1 MFCRQL
7 AWILA
12 SAAMLAAIGAEPL
25 KIRGTAFA
33 NWWRIG
39 ETVCF
44 KGDRPIPES
53 DRIRVK
59 VTDVT
64 GKPVFTG
71 EVDGREFNEKGWRW
85 LPPSPGYFEAEFF
98 RSGSV
103 NGDVAEQYRFRVYKQ
118 DRHTKKYSLAG
129 DTQIPVTKHPFGVA
143 TPTRP
148 VAEISPVFGM
158 SPHFGRYRDFL
169 PLSRLVGFRG
179 IRVHY
184 IDWAKLEK
192 EKGVWNWKALDEF
205 MKLAREYGYSEADIT
220 LNLMGT
226 PRWASTRPDAT
237 WINICIQE
245 YKTVIPKQME
255 DWRNFIRAVM
265 RRYPGVKKYELWNE
279 PHLIGYSC
287 FWSDSVENF
296 VALLKAGYETVKAEN
311 PDAVVH
317 LGGIGMRYLPF
328 YRELLKLGGDRYYD
342 VLPMH
347 GSWVQMAPFRR
358 MEKQFG
364 RKSKP
369 WLSSEWHAMLLR
381 ASFPWP
387 SEPMQTRNML
397 CDFLNQVRQGAQ
409 EVDFFCIVNAPNFEK
424 ECLPWMKKFDPGSA
438 SHVSGL
444 FRKTPFLAPR
454 YQALAWHVLSD
465 LVRGKLTVHDGF
477 RFGDGKD
484 QCGILLSSDA
494 GELLIFWTEGEK
506 PVRIDRELAN
516 IVAASVVCEAD
527 GRPVSRP
534 AEMTLAP
541 EFYYIACNPDRKL
554 LAAAKGRGA
563 EVLIPQG
570 KALPLS
576 HEMHGNYLPGKLFDA
591 KLELIAAGRRAPRM
605 ALAEKV
611 VCDSSA
617 RAGESAGF
625 FSVALDREN
634 FELYAELED
643 AVHHPVPGEA
653 PWKGDSI
660 QFAFDGGGKGLAGDR
675 IEFVLTLDREGRAGV
690 VKNFAAPLGGDL
702 PERYTPA
709 NEPMRTAAVAGERRN
724 GRTVYRLR
732 LPVSELYPLTVPPN
746 GTLRFS
752 LLANNNDGSGR
763 AYYREWASGIGGEK
777 SPAEYGDL
785 TVLQPARELLK
796 GRPFRPF
803 RQGADQRLAATANGY
818 RVDAGAIG
826 RKDAAG
832 VAVSVGNLLP
842 NASYRLTFR
851 ARGTAQ
857 LEVVS
862 FAGAQRIDLVKR
874 TSLKPEWQ
882 TFEAVLTL
890 PEGRNAASLNFFA
903 WEQPGVF
910 FEVSD
915 ISLTPY

>member
-1 MFCRQL
+1 MLRKMI
-7 AWILA
+7 ASVLA
-12 SAAMLAAIGAEPL
+12 SAAVLAASGAGPL

-33 NWWRIG
+33 NWWRTG

-44 KGDRPIPES
+44 KGNQPIPEN

-59 VTDVT
+59 VNDVT
-64 GKPVFTG
+64 GATLYTG
-71 EVDGREFNEKGWRW
+71 EVGGREFNEKGWCW
-85 LPPSPGYFEAEFF
+85 QPPSPGYYEAEFS
-98 RSGSV
+98 RGGSV
-103 NGDVAEQYRFRVYKQ
+103 DGTVAESYRFRVYKQ
-118 DRHTKKYSLAG
+118 DRKTKKYSLAG
-129 DTQIPVTKHPFGVA
+129 DTQIPVTKHPFAMA

-158 SPHFGRYRDFL
+158 SPHFSRYRDFL

-311 PDAVVH
+311 PEAIVH

-358 MEKQFG
+358 MEKEFG

-387 SEPMQTRNML
+387 SEPMLTRNML
-397 CDFLNQVRQGAQ
+397 CDFLNQVRQGAE
-409 EVDFFCIVNAPNFEK
+409 EVDFFCIVNAQNFEK
-424 ECLPWMKKFDPGSA
+424 ECLPWMKKFNPGSA

-444 FRKTPFLAPR
+444 FRKTPFPAPR
-454 YQALAWHVLSD
+454 YQAVAWHVLSD
-465 LVRGKLTVHDGF
+465 LVKGKLSVGEGF
-477 RFGDGKD
+477 RVGAG
-484 QCGILLSSDA
+484 QCAVALSSDA
-494 GELLIFWTEGEK
+494 GELLIFWNGGEK
-506 PVRIDRELAN
+506 PVRIDGELAK
-516 IVAASVVCEAD
+516 IVAASTVCEAD
-527 GRPVSRP
+527 GRPVALP

-541 EFYYIACNPDRKL
+541 EFYYIARNPDRKL
-554 LAAAKGRGA
+554 LAAVKGRGA
-563 EVLIPQG
+563 EVLIPQS

-576 HEMHGNYLPGKLFDA
+576 HEVCGNYLPGKLFDA
-591 KLELIAAGRRAPRM
+591 NLQLTAAGRRAPRM

-617 RAGESAGF
+617 RAGEIAGF

-634 FELYAELED
+634 FELYVELED
-643 AVHHPVPGEA
+643 AVHHPLPGKQ
-653 PWKGDSI
+653 PWEGDSV

-724 GRTVYRLR
+724 GRTVYCLR

-785 TVLQPARELLK
+785 TVLQLARELLK
-796 GRPFRPF
+796 GLPFRPF
-803 RQGADQRLAATANGY
+803 RQGADQRLATTANGY

-851 ARGTAQ
+851 ARGTA
-857 LEVVS
+857 LIEVVC
-862 FAGAQRIDLVKR
+862 FANKQRINLLRR
-874 TSLKPEWQ
+874 TALKSGWQ
-882 TFEAVLTL
+882 EFSMVLTV
-890 PEGRNAASLNFFA
+890 PEGVKSASLNFFA
-903 WEQPGVF
+903 WEQPKVF
-910 FEVSD
+910 FEVAD
-915 ISLTPY
+915 IRLMPY

>member
-1 MFCRQL
+1 MLRKMI
-7 AWILA
+7 ASVLA
-12 SAAMLAAIGAEPL
+12 SAAVLAASGAGPL

-33 NWWRIG
+33 NWWRTG

-44 KGDRPIPES
+44 KGNQPIPEN

-59 VTDVT
+59 VNDVT
-64 GKPVFTG
+64 GATLYTG
-71 EVDGREFNEKGWRW
+71 EVGGREFNEKGWCW
-85 LPPSPGYFEAEFF
+85 QPPSPGYYEAEFS
-98 RSGSV
+98 RGGSV
-103 NGDVAEQYRFRVYKQ
+103 DGTVAESYRFRVYKQ
-118 DRHTKKYSLAG
+118 DRKTKKYSLAG
-129 DTQIPVTKHPFGVA
+129 DTQIPVTKHPFAVA

-158 SPHFGRYRDFL
+158 SPHFSRYRDFL

-192 EKGVWNWKALDEF
+192 EKGVWDWKELDEF
-205 MKLAREYGYSEADIT
+205 MQLARKNGYSDSDIT
-220 LNLMGT
+220 LNLMGI
-226 PRWASTRPDAT
+226 PRWASTRPEAT

-255 DWRNFIRAVM
+255 DWKNFIRMVM

-311 PDAVVH
+311 PEAIVH

-358 MEKQFG
+358 MEKEFG

-387 SEPMQTRNML
+387 SEPMLTRNML
-397 CDFLNQVRQGAQ
+397 CDFLNQVRQRAE
-409 EVDFFCIVNAPNFEK
+409 EVDFFCIVNAQNFEK
-424 ECLPWMKKFDPGSA
+424 ECLPWMKKFNPGSA

-444 FRKTPFLAPR
+444 FRKTPFPAPR
-454 YQALAWHVLSD
+454 YQAVAWHVLSD
-465 LVRGKLTVHDGF
+465 LVKGKLSVGEGF
-477 RFGDGKD
+477 RFGAG
-484 QCGILLSSDA
+484 QCAVALSSDA
-494 GELLIFWTEGEK
+494 GELLIFWNGGEN
-506 PVRIDRELAN
+506 PVRIDGELAK
-516 IVAASVVCEAD
+516 IVAASTVCEAD
-527 GRPVSRP
+527 GRPVALP

-541 EFYYIACNPDRKL
+541 EFYYIARNPDRKL
-554 LAAAKGRGA
+554 LAAVKGRGA
-563 EVLIPQG
+563 EVLIPQS

-576 HEMHGNYLPGKLFDA
+576 HEVCGNYLPGKLFDA
-591 KLELIAAGRRAPRM
+591 NLQLTAAGRRAPRM
-605 ALAEKV
+605 ALREKAV
-611 VCDSSA
+611 TDPAA
-617 RAGESAGF
+617 RAGEISGF
-625 FSVALDREN
+625 FSAALDREN
-634 FELYAELED
+634 FELYVEVKD
-643 AVHHPVPGEA
+643 AVHHPLPGKQ
-653 PWKGDSI
+653 PWEGDSV
-660 QFAFDGGGKGLAGDR
+660 QFAFDGGGRGVANDR
-675 IEFVLTLDREGRAGV
+675 IEFTLTLDREGRAGV

-724 GRTVYRLR
+724 GRTVYCLR

-785 TVLQPARELLK
+785 TVLQLARELLK
-796 GRPFRPF
+796 GLPFRPF

-851 ARGTAQ
+851 ARGTA
-857 LEVVS
+857 LIEVVC
-862 FAGAQRIDLVKR
+862 FANKQRINLLRR
-874 TSLKPEWQ
+874 TALKSGWQ
-882 TFEAVLTL
+882 EFSMVLTV
-890 PEGRNAASLNFFA
+890 PEGVKSASLNFFA
-903 WEQPGVF
+903 WEQPKVF
-910 FEVSD
+910 FEVED
-915 ISLTPY
+915 IRLMPY

>member
-1 MFCRQL
+1 MLRKMI
-7 AWILA
+7 ASVLA
-12 SAAMLAAIGAEPL
+12 SAAVLAASGAGPL

-33 NWWRIG
+33 NWWRTG

-44 KGDRPIPES
+44 KGNQPIPEN

-59 VTDVT
+59 VNDVT
-64 GKPVFTG
+64 GATLYTG
-71 EVDGREFNEKGWRW
+71 EVGGREFNEKGWCW
-85 LPPSPGYFEAEFF
+85 QPPSPGYYEAEFS
-98 RSGSV
+98 RGGSV
-103 NGDVAEQYRFRVYKQ
+103 DGTVAESYRFRVYKQ
-118 DRHTKKYSLAG
+118 DRKTKKYSLAG
-129 DTQIPVTKHPFGVA
+129 DTQIPVTKHPFAVA

-158 SPHFGRYRDFL
+158 SPHFSRYRDFL

-192 EKGVWNWKALDEF
+192 EKGVWDWKELDEF
-205 MKLAREYGYSEADIT
+205 MQLARKNGYSDSDIT
-220 LNLMGT
+220 LNLMGI
-226 PRWASTRPDAT
+226 PRWASTRPEAT

-255 DWRNFIRAVM
+255 DWKNFIRMVM

-311 PDAVVH
+311 PEAIVH

-358 MEKQFG
+358 MEKEFG

-387 SEPMQTRNML
+387 SEPMLTRNML
-397 CDFLNQVRQGAQ
+397 CDFLNQVRQGAE
-409 EVDFFCIVNAPNFEK
+409 EVDFFCIVNAQNFEK
-424 ECLPWMKKFDPGSA
+424 ECLPWMKKFNPGSA

-444 FRKTPFLAPR
+444 FRKTPFPAPR
-454 YQALAWHVLSD
+454 YQAVAWHVLSD
-465 LVRGKLTVHDGF
+465 LVKGKLSVGEGF
-477 RFGDGKD
+477 RFCAG
-484 QCGILLSSDA
+484 QCAVSLSSDA
-494 GELLIFWTEGEK
+494 GELLIFWNGGET
-506 PVRIDRELAN
+506 PVRIDGELAK
-516 IVAASVVCEAD
+516 IVAASTVCEAD
-527 GRPVSRP
+527 GRPVALP

-541 EFYYIACNPDRKL
+541 EFYYIARNPDRKL
-554 LAAAKGRGA
+554 LAAVKGRGA
-563 EVLIPQG
+563 EVLIPQS

-576 HEMHGNYLPGKLFDA
+576 HEVCGNYLPGKLFDA
-591 KLELIAAGRRAPRM
+591 NLQLTAAGRRAPRM
-605 ALAEKV
+605 ALRKKV
-611 VCDSSA
+611 ATYPAVK
-617 RAGESAGF
+617 AGEISGF
-625 FSVALDREN
+625 FSAALDREN
-634 FELYAELED
+634 FELYVEVKD
-643 AVHHPVPGEA
+643 AVHHPLPGKQ
-653 PWKGDSI
+653 PWEGDSV
-660 QFAFDGGGKGLAGDR
+660 QFAFDGGGRGVANDR
-675 IEFVLTLDREGRAGV
+675 IEFTLTLDREGRARL
-690 VKNFAAPLGGDL
+690 VKNFAAPVGGDL

-724 GRTVYRLR
+724 GRTVYCLR

-785 TVLQPARELLK
+785 TVLQLARELLK
-796 GRPFRPF
+796 GLPFRPF

-826 RKDAAG
+826 DRDAAG
-832 VAVSVGNLLP
+832 VSVSVGNLLP
-842 NASYRLTFR
+842 NASCRLTFR
-851 ARGTAQ
+851 ARGTARI
-857 LEVVS
+857 EVVC
-862 FAGAQRIDLVKR
+862 FANKQRINLLKR
-874 TSLKPEWQ
+874 TALKSDWQ
-882 TFEAVLTL
+882 EFSMVLTV
-890 PEGRNAASLNFFA
+890 PEGVKSASLNFFA
-903 WEQPGVF
+903 WEQPKVF
-910 FEVSD
+910 FEVAD
-915 ISLTPY
+915 IRLMPY

>member
-1 MFCRQL
+1 MLRKMI
-7 AWILA
+7 ASVLA
-12 SAAMLAAIGAEPL
+12 SAAVLAASGAGPL

-33 NWWRIG
+33 NWWRTG

-44 KGDRPIPES
+44 KGNQPIPEN

-59 VTDVT
+59 VNDVT
-64 GKPVFTG
+64 GATLYTG
-71 EVDGREFNEKGWRW
+71 EVGGREFNEKGWCW
-85 LPPSPGYFEAEFF
+85 QPPSPGYYEAEFS
-98 RSGSV
+98 RGGSV
-103 NGDVAEQYRFRVYKQ
+103 DGTVAESYRFRVYKQ
-118 DRHTKKYSLAG
+118 DRKTKKYSLAG
-129 DTQIPVTKHPFGVA
+129 DTQIPVTKHPFAVA

-158 SPHFGRYRDFL
+158 SPHFSRYRDFL

-192 EKGVWNWKALDEF
+192 EKGVWDWKELDEF
-205 MKLAREYGYSEADIT
+205 MQLARKNGYSDSDIT
-220 LNLMGT
+220 LNLMGI
-226 PRWASTRPDAT
+226 PRWASTRPEAT

-255 DWRNFIRAVM
+255 DWKNFIRMVM

-311 PDAVVH
+311 PEAIVH

-358 MEKQFG
+358 MEKEFG

-387 SEPMQTRNML
+387 SEPMLTRNML
-397 CDFLNQVRQGAQ
+397 CDFLNQVRQGAE
-409 EVDFFCIVNAPNFEK
+409 EVDFFCIVNAQNFEK
-424 ECLPWMKKFDPGSA
+424 ECLPWMKKFNPGSA

-444 FRKTPFLAPR
+444 FRKTPFPAPR
-454 YQALAWHVLSD
+454 YQAVAWHVLSD
-465 LVRGKLTVHDGF
+465 LVTGKLSVGEGF
-477 RFGDGKD
+477 RFGAG
-484 QCGILLSSDA
+484 QCAVALSSDA
-494 GELLIFWTEGEK
+494 GELLIFWNGGEN
-506 PVRIDRELAN
+506 PVRIDGELAK
-516 IVAASVVCEAD
+516 IVAASTVCEAD
-527 GRPVSRP
+527 GRPVALP

-541 EFYYIACNPDRKL
+541 EFYYIARNPDRKL
-554 LAAAKGRGA
+554 LAAVKGRGA
-563 EVLIPQG
+563 EVLIPQS

-576 HEMHGNYLPGKLFDA
+576 HEVCGNYLPGKLFDA
-591 KLELIAAGRRAPRM
+591 KLELTAAGRRAPRM

-617 RAGESAGF
+617 RAGEIAGF

-634 FELYAELED
+634 FELYVELED
-643 AVHHPVPGEA
+643 AVHHPVPGKA

-724 GRTVYRLR
+724 GRTVYCLR

-777 SPAEYGDL
+777 SPTEYGDL
-785 TVLQPARELLK
+785 TVLQLARELLK
-796 GRPFRPF
+796 GLPFRPF

-851 ARGTAQ
+851 ARGTARI
-857 LEVVS
+857 EVVC
-862 FAGAQRIDLVKR
+862 FANKQRINLLKR
-874 TSLKPEWQ
+874 TALKSDWQ
-882 TFEAVLTL
+882 EFSMVLTV
-890 PEGRNAASLNFFA
+890 PEGVKSASLNFFA
-903 WEQPGVF
+903 WEQPKVF
-910 FEVSD
+910 FEVAD
-915 ISLTPY
+915 IRLMPY

>member
-1 MFCRQL
+1 MLRKMI
-7 AWILA
+7 ASVLA
-12 SAAMLAAIGAEPL
+12 SAAVLAASGAGPL
-25 KIRGTAFA
+25 KIRSTAFA
-33 NWWRIG
+33 NWWRTG

-44 KGDRPIPES
+44 KGNQPIPEN

-59 VTDVT
+59 VNDVT
-64 GKPVFTG
+64 GATLYTG
-71 EVDGREFNEKGWRW
+71 EVGGREFNEKGWCW
-85 LPPSPGYFEAEFF
+85 QPPSPGYYEAEFS
-98 RSGSV
+98 RGGSV
-103 NGDVAEQYRFRVYKQ
+103 DGTVAESYRFRVYKQ
-118 DRHTKKYSLAG
+118 DRKTKKYSLAG
-129 DTQIPVTKHPFGVA
+129 DTQIPVTKHPFAVA

-158 SPHFGRYRDFL
+158 SPHFSRYRDFL

-192 EKGVWNWKALDEF
+192 EKGVWDWKELDEF

-311 PDAVVH
+311 PEAVVH

-358 MEKQFG
+358 MEKEFG

-387 SEPMQTRNML
+387 SEPMLTRNML
-397 CDFLNQVRQGAQ
+397 CDFLNQVRQGAE
-409 EVDFFCIVNAPNFEK
+409 EVDFFCIVNAQNFEK
-424 ECLPWMKKFDPGSA
+424 ECLPWMKKFNPGSA

-444 FRKTPFLAPR
+444 FRKTPFPAPR
-454 YQALAWHVLSD
+454 YQAVAWHVLSD
-465 LVRGKLTVHDGF
+465 LVKGKLSVGEGF
-477 RFGDGKD
+477 RFGAG
-484 QCGILLSSDA
+484 QCAVALSSDA
-494 GELLIFWTEGEK
+494 GELLIFWNGGEK
-506 PVRIDRELAN
+506 PVRIDGELAK
-516 IVAASVVCEAD
+516 IVAASTVCEAD
-527 GRPVSRP
+527 GRPVALP

-541 EFYYIACNPDRKL
+541 EFYYIARNPDRKL
-554 LAAAKGRGA
+554 LAAVKGRGA
-563 EVLIPQG
+563 EVLIPQS

-576 HEMHGNYLPGKLFDA
+576 HEVCGNYLPGKLFDA
-591 KLELIAAGRRAPRM
+591 NLQLTAAGRRAPRM

-617 RAGESAGF
+617 RAGEIAGF

-634 FELYAELED
+634 FELYVELED
-643 AVHHPVPGEA
+643 AVHHPLPGKQ
-653 PWKGDSI
+653 PWEGDSV

-724 GRTVYRLR
+724 GRTVYCLR

-785 TVLQPARELLK
+785 TVLQLARELLK
-796 GRPFRPF
+796 GLPFRPF
-803 RQGADQRLAATANGY
+803 RQVADQRLAATANGY

-851 ARGTAQ
+851 ARGTA
-857 LEVVS
+857 LIEVVC
-862 FAGAQRIDLVKR
+862 FANKQRINLLKR
-874 TSLKPEWQ
+874 TALKSDWQ
-882 TFEAVLTL
+882 EFSMVLTV
-890 PEGRNAASLNFFA
+890 PEGVKSASLNFFA
-903 WEQPGVF
+903 WEQPKVF
-910 FEVSD
+910 FEVED
-915 ISLTPY
+915 IRLMPY

>member
-1 MFCRQL
+1 MLRKMI
-7 AWILA
+7 ASVLA
-12 SAAMLAAIGAEPL
+12 SAAVLAASGAGPL

-33 NWWRIG
+33 NWWRTG

-44 KGDRPIPES
+44 KGNQPIPEN

-59 VTDVT
+59 VNDVT
-64 GKPVFTG
+64 GATLYTG
-71 EVDGREFNEKGWRW
+71 EVGGREFNEKGWCW
-85 LPPSPGYFEAEFF
+85 QPPSPGYYEAEFS
-98 RSGSV
+98 RGGSV
-103 NGDVAEQYRFRVYKQ
+103 DGTVAESYRFRVYKQ
-118 DRHTKKYSLAG
+118 DRKTKKYSLAG
-129 DTQIPVTKHPFGVA
+129 DTQIPVTKHPFAVA

-158 SPHFGRYRDFL
+158 SPHFSRYRDFL

-192 EKGVWNWKALDEF
+192 EKGVWDWKELDEF
-205 MKLAREYGYSEADIT
+205 MQLARKNGYSDSDIT
-220 LNLMGT
+220 LNLMGI
-226 PRWASTRPDAT
+226 PRWASTRPEAT

-255 DWRNFIRAVM
+255 DWKNFIRMVM

-311 PDAVVH
+311 PEAIVH

-358 MEKQFG
+358 MEKEFG

-387 SEPMQTRNML
+387 SEPMLTRNML
-397 CDFLNQVRQGAQ
+397 CDFLNQVRQGAE
-409 EVDFFCIVNAPNFEK
+409 EVDFFCIVNAQNFEK
-424 ECLPWMKKFDPGSA
+424 ECLPWMKKFNPGSA

-444 FRKTPFLAPR
+444 FRKTPFPAPR
-454 YQALAWHVLSD
+454 YQAVAWHVLSD
-465 LVRGKLTVHDGF
+465 LVKGKLSVGEGF
-477 RFGDGKD
+477 CFGAG
-484 QCGILLSSDA
+484 QCAVALSSDA
-494 GELLIFWTEGEK
+494 GELLIFWNGGEN
-506 PVRIDRELAN
+506 PVRIDGELAK
-516 IVAASVVCEAD
+516 IVAASTVCEAD
-527 GRPVSRP
+527 GRPVALP

-541 EFYYIACNPDRKL
+541 EFYYIARNPDRKL
-554 LAAAKGRGA
+554 LAAVKGRGA
-563 EVLIPQG
+563 EVLIPQS

-576 HEMHGNYLPGKLFDA
+576 HEVCGNYLPGKLFDA
-591 KLELIAAGRRAPRM
+591 NLQLTAAGRRAPRM
-605 ALAEKV
+605 ALREKAV
-611 VCDSSA
+611 IDPAA
-617 RAGESAGF
+617 RAGEISGF
-625 FSVALDREN
+625 FSAALDREN
-634 FELYAELED
+634 FELYVEVKD
-643 AVHHPVPGEA
+643 AVHHPLPGKQ

-724 GRTVYRLR
+724 GRTVYCLR

-785 TVLQPARELLK
+785 TVLQLARELLK
-796 GRPFRPF
+796 GLPFRPF

-851 ARGTAQ
+851 ARGTA
-857 LEVVS
+857 LIEVVC
-862 FAGAQRIDLVKR
+862 FANKQRINLLKR
-874 TSLKPEWQ
+874 TALKSDWQ
-882 TFEAVLTL
+882 EFSMVLTV
-890 PEGRNAASLNFFA
+890 PEGVKNASLNFFA
-903 WEQPGVF
+903 WEQPKVF
-910 FEVSD
+910 FEVED
-915 ISLTPY
+915 IRLMPY

>member
-1 MFCRQL
+1 MLRKMI
-7 AWILA
+7 ASVLA
-12 SAAMLAAIGAEPL
+12 SAAVLAASGAGPL

-33 NWWRIG
+33 NWWRTG

-44 KGDRPIPES
+44 KGNQPIPEN

-64 GKPVFTG
+64 GKTVFTG
-71 EVDGREFNEKGWRW
+71 EVGGREFNEKGWCW
-85 LPPSPGYFEAEFF
+85 QPPSPGYYEAEFS

-103 NGDVAEQYRFRVYKQ
+103 DGTVTESYRFRVYKQ
-118 DRHTKKYSLAG
+118 DWQTKKYSLAG
-129 DTQIPVTKHPFGVA
+129 DTQIPVTKHPFAVA

-158 SPHFGRYRDFL
+158 SPHFSRYRDFL

-192 EKGVWNWKALDEF
+192 EKGVWDWKELDEF
-205 MKLAREYGYSEADIT
+205 MQLARKNGYSDSDIT
-220 LNLMGT
+220 LNLMGI
-226 PRWASTRPDAT
+226 PRWASTRPEAT

-255 DWRNFIRAVM
+255 DWKNFIRMVM

-311 PDAVVH
+311 PEAIVH

-358 MEKQFG
+358 MEKEFG

-387 SEPMQTRNML
+387 SEPMLTRNML
-397 CDFLNQVRQGAQ
+397 CDFLNQVRQGAE
-409 EVDFFCIVNAPNFEK
+409 EVDFFCIVNAQNFEK
-424 ECLPWMKKFDPGSA
+424 ECLPWMKKFNPGSA

-444 FRKTPFLAPR
+444 FRKTPFPAPR
-454 YQALAWHVLSD
+454 YQAVAWHVLSD
-465 LVRGKLTVHDGF
+465 LVKGKLSVGEGF
-477 RFGDGKD
+477 RFCAG
-484 QCGILLSSDA
+484 QCAVSLSSDA
-494 GELLIFWTEGEK
+494 GELLIFWNGGEN
-506 PVRIDRELAN
+506 PVRIDGELAK
-516 IVAASVVCEAD
+516 IVAASSVCEAD
-527 GRPVSRP
+527 GRPVALP

-541 EFYYIACNPDRKL
+541 EFYYIARNPDRKL
-554 LAAAKGRGA
+554 LAAVKGRGA
-563 EVLIPQG
+563 EVLIPQS

-576 HEMHGNYLPGKLFDA
+576 HEVCGNYLPGKLFDA
-591 KLELIAAGRRAPRM
+591 NLQLTAAGRRAPRM

-617 RAGESAGF
+617 RAGEIAGF

-634 FELYAELED
+634 FELYVELED

-724 GRTVYRLR
+724 GRTVYCLR

-785 TVLQPARELLK
+785 TVLQLARELLK
-796 GRPFRPF
+796 GLPFRPF

-832 VAVSVGNLLP
+832 VSVSVGNLLP

-851 ARGTAQ
+851 ARGTA
-857 LEVVS
+857 LIEVVC
-862 FAGAQRIDLVKR
+862 FANKQRINLLKR
-874 TSLKPEWQ
+874 TALKSDWQ
-882 TFEAVLTL
+882 EFSMVLTV
-890 PEGRNAASLNFFA
+890 PEGVKSASLNFFA
-903 WEQPGVF
+903 WEQPKVF
-910 FEVSD
+910 FEVED
-915 ISLTPY
+915 IRLMPY

>member
-1 MFCRQL
+1 MLRKMI
-7 AWILA
+7 ASVLA
-12 SAAMLAAIGAEPL
+12 SAAVLAASGAGPL

-33 NWWRIG
+33 NWWRTG

-44 KGDRPIPES
+44 KGNQPIPEN

-59 VTDVT
+59 VNDVT
-64 GKPVFTG
+64 GATLYTG
-71 EVDGREFNEKGWRW
+71 EVGGREFNEKGWCW
-85 LPPSPGYFEAEFF
+85 QPPSPGYYEAEFS
-98 RSGSV
+98 RGGSV
-103 NGDVAEQYRFRVYKQ
+103 DGTVAESYRFRVYKQ
-118 DRHTKKYSLAG
+118 DRKTKKYSLAG
-129 DTQIPVTKHPFGVA
+129 DTQIPVTKHPFAVA

-158 SPHFGRYRDFL
+158 SPHFSRYRDFL

-226 PRWASTRPDAT
+226 PRWASTRPEAT

-255 DWRNFIRAVM
+255 DWKNFIRMVM

-311 PDAVVH
+311 PEAIVH

-358 MEKQFG
+358 MEKEFG

-387 SEPMQTRNML
+387 SEPMLTRNML
-397 CDFLNQVRQGAQ
+397 CDFLNQVRQGAE
-409 EVDFFCIVNAPNFEK
+409 EVDFFCIVNAQNFEK
-424 ECLPWMKKFDPGSA
+424 ECLPWMKKFNPGSA

-444 FRKTPFLAPR
+444 FRKTPFPAPR
-454 YQALAWHVLSD
+454 YQAVAWHVLSD
-465 LVRGKLTVHDGF
+465 LVKGKLSVGEGF
-477 RFGDGKD
+477 RFGAG
-484 QCGILLSSDA
+484 QCAVALSSDA
-494 GELLIFWTEGEK
+494 GELLIFWNGGEK
-506 PVRIDRELAN
+506 PVRIDGELAK
-516 IVAASVVCEAD
+516 IVAASTVCEAD
-527 GRPVSRP
+527 GRPVALP

-541 EFYYIACNPDRKL
+541 EFYYIARNPDRKL
-554 LAAAKGRGA
+554 LAAVKGRGA
-563 EVLIPQG
+563 EVLIPQS

-576 HEMHGNYLPGKLFDA
+576 HEVCGNYLPGKLFDA
-591 KLELIAAGRRAPRM
+591 NLQLTAAGRRAPRM

-617 RAGESAGF
+617 RAGEIAGF

-634 FELYAELED
+634 FELYVELED
-643 AVHHPVPGEA
+643 AVHHPLPGKQ
-653 PWKGDSI
+653 PWEGDSV

-724 GRTVYRLR
+724 GRTVYCLR

-785 TVLQPARELLK
+785 TVLQLARELLK
-796 GRPFRPF
+796 GLPFRPF
-803 RQGADQRLAATANGY
+803 RQGAGQRLAATANGY

-851 ARGTAQ
+851 ARGTA
-857 LEVVS
+857 LIEVVC
-862 FAGAQRIDLVKR
+862 FANKQRINLLKR
-874 TSLKPEWQ
+874 TALKSDWQ
-882 TFEAVLTL
+882 EFSMVLTV
-890 PEGRNAASLNFFA
+890 PEGVKSASLNFFA
-903 WEQPGVF
+903 WEQPKVF
-910 FEVSD
+910 FEVED
-915 ISLTPY
+915 IRLMPY

>member
-7 AWILA
+7 TWILA

-33 NWWRIG
+33 NWWRTG

-44 KGDRPIPES
+44 KGNQPIPEN

-59 VTDVT
+59 VNDVT
-64 GKPVFTG
+64 GATLYTG
-71 EVDGREFNEKGWRW
+71 EVGGREFNEKGWCW
-85 LPPSPGYFEAEFF
+85 QPPSPGYYEAEFS
-98 RSGSV
+98 RGGSV
-103 NGDVAEQYRFRVYKQ
+103 DGTVAESYRFRVYKQ
-118 DRHTKKYSLAG
+118 DRKTKKYSLAG
-129 DTQIPVTKHPFGVA
+129 DTQIPVTKHPFAVA

-158 SPHFGRYRDFL
+158 SPHFSRYRDFL

-192 EKGVWNWKALDEF
+192 EKGVWDWKELDEF
-205 MKLAREYGYSEADIT
+205 MQLARKNGYSDSDIT
-220 LNLMGT
+220 LNLMGI
-226 PRWASTRPDAT
+226 PRWASTRPEAT

-255 DWRNFIRAVM
+255 DWKNFIRMVM

-311 PDAVVH
+311 PEAIVH

-358 MEKQFG
+358 MEKEFG

-387 SEPMQTRNML
+387 SEPMLTRNML
-397 CDFLNQVRQGAQ
+397 CDFLNQVRQGAE
-409 EVDFFCIVNAPNFEK
+409 EVDFFCIVNAQNFEK
-424 ECLPWMKKFDPGSA
+424 ECLPWMKKFNPGSA

-444 FRKTPFLAPR
+444 FRKTPFPAPR
-454 YQALAWHVLSD
+454 YQAVAWHVLSD
-465 LVRGKLTVHDGF
+465 LVKGKLSVGEGF
-477 RFGDGKD
+477 RFGAG
-484 QCGILLSSDA
+484 QCAVALSSDA
-494 GELLIFWTEGEK
+494 GELLIFWNGGEN
-506 PVRIDRELAN
+506 PVRIDGELAK
-516 IVAASVVCEAD
+516 IVAASTVCEAD
-527 GRPVSRP
+527 GRPVALP

-541 EFYYIACNPDRKL
+541 EFYYIARNPDRKL
-554 LAAAKGRGA
+554 LAAVKGRGA
-563 EVLIPQG
+563 EVLIPQS

-576 HEMHGNYLPGKLFDA
+576 HEVCGNYLPGKLFDA
-591 KLELIAAGRRAPRM
+591 NLQLTAAGRRAPRM
-605 ALAEKV
+605 ALREKAV
-611 VCDSSA
+611 TDPAA
-617 RAGESAGF
+617 RAGEISGF
-625 FSVALDREN
+625 FSAALDREN
-634 FELYAELED
+634 FELYVELED

-724 GRTVYRLR
+724 GRTVYCLR
-732 LPVSELYPLTVPPN
+732 LPVSELYPLTIPQN
-746 GTLRFS
+746 GTVRFS
-752 LLANNNDGSGR
+752 LLVNNNDGNGR

-785 TVLQPARELLK
+785 TVLQLARELLK
-796 GRPFRPF
+796 GLPFRPF

-851 ARGTAQ
+851 ARGTA
-857 LEVVS
+857 LIEVVC
-862 FAGAQRIDLVKR
+862 FANKQRINLLRR
-874 TSLKPEWQ
+874 TALKSGWQ
-882 TFEAVLTL
+882 EFSMVLTV
-890 PEGRNAASLNFFA
+890 PEGVKSASLNFFA
-903 WEQPGVF
+903 WEQPKVF
-910 FEVSD
+910 FEVAD
-915 ISLTPY
+915 IRLMPY

>member
-1 MFCRQL
+1 MLRKMI
-7 AWILA
+7 ASVLA
-12 SAAMLAAIGAEPL
+12 SAAVLAASGAGPL

-33 NWWRIG
+33 NWWRTG

-44 KGDRPIPES
+44 KGNQPIPEN

-59 VTDVT
+59 VNDVT
-64 GKPVFTG
+64 GATLYTG
-71 EVDGREFNEKGWRW
+71 EVGGREFNEKGWCW
-85 LPPSPGYFEAEFF
+85 QPPSPGYYEAEFS
-98 RSGSV
+98 RGGSV
-103 NGDVAEQYRFRVYKQ
+103 DGTVAGSYRFRVYKQ
-118 DRHTKKYSLAG
+118 DRKTKKYSLAG
-129 DTQIPVTKHPFGVA
+129 DTQIPVTKHPFAVA

-158 SPHFGRYRDFL
+158 SPHFSRYRDFL

-192 EKGVWNWKALDEF
+192 EKGGWDWKELDEF
-205 MKLAREYGYSEADIT
+205 MQLARKNGYSDSDIT
-220 LNLMGT
+220 LNLMGI
-226 PRWASTRPDAT
+226 PRWASSRPEAT

-255 DWRNFIRAVM
+255 DWKNFIRMVM

-311 PDAVVH
+311 PEAIVH

-358 MEKQFG
+358 MEKEFG

-387 SEPMQTRNML
+387 SEPMLTRNML
-397 CDFLNQVRQGAQ
+397 CDFLNQVRQGAE
-409 EVDFFCIVNAPNFEK
+409 EVDFFCIVNAQNFEK
-424 ECLPWMKKFDPGSA
+424 ECLPWMKKFNPGSA

-444 FRKTPFLAPR
+444 FRKTPFPAPR
-454 YQALAWHVLSD
+454 YQAVAWHVLSD
-465 LVRGKLTVHDGF
+465 LVKGKLSVGEGF
-477 RFGDGKD
+477 RFGAG
-484 QCGILLSSDA
+484 QCAVALSSDA
-494 GELLIFWTEGEK
+494 GELLIFWNGGEN
-506 PVRIDRELAN
+506 PVRIDGELAK
-516 IVAASVVCEAD
+516 IVAASTVCEAD
-527 GRPVSRP
+527 GRPVALP

-541 EFYYIACNPDRKL
+541 EFYYIARNPDRKL
-554 LAAAKGRGA
+554 LAAVKGRGA
-563 EVLIPQG
+563 EVLIPQS

-576 HEMHGNYLPGKLFDA
+576 HEVCGNYLPGKLFDA
-591 KLELIAAGRRAPRM
+591 KLELTAAGRRAPRM

-617 RAGESAGF
+617 RAGEIAGF

-634 FELYAELED
+634 FELYVELED

-724 GRTVYRLR
+724 GRTVYCLR

-763 AYYREWASGIGGEK
+763 AYYREWASGIGGAK
-777 SPAEYGDL
+777 SPTEYGDL
-785 TVLQPARELLK
+785 TVWQSPRNLLK
-796 GRPFRPF
+796 GCRFRPF
-803 RQGADQRLAATANGY
+803 RAKADQRLSERRNGY

-826 RKDAAG
+826 DKDASG
-832 VAVSVGNLLP
+832 LSVSVGNLLP
-842 NASYRLTFR
+842 NASCRLTFR
-851 ARGTAQ
+851 ARGTARI
-857 LEVVS
+857 EVVC
-862 FAGAQRIDLVKR
+862 FANKQRINLLKR
-874 TSLKPEWQ
+874 TALKSDWQ
-882 TFEAVLTL
+882 EFSMVLTV
-890 PEGRNAASLNFFA
+890 PEGVKSASLNFFA
-903 WEQPGVF
+903 WEQPKVF
-910 FEVSD
+910 FEVAD
-915 ISLTPY
+915 IRLMPY

>member
-1 MFCRQL
+1 MLRKMI
-7 AWILA
+7 ASVLA
-12 SAAMLAAIGAEPL
+12 SAAVLAASGAGPL

-33 NWWRIG
+33 NWWRTG

-44 KGDRPIPES
+44 KGNQPIPEN

-59 VTDVT
+59 VNDVT
-64 GKPVFTG
+64 GATLYTG
-71 EVDGREFNEKGWRW
+71 EVGGREFNEKGWCW
-85 LPPSPGYFEAEFF
+85 QPPSPGYYEAEFS
-98 RSGSV
+98 RGGSV
-103 NGDVAEQYRFRVYKQ
+103 DGTVAESYRFRVYKQ
-118 DRHTKKYSLAG
+118 DRKTKKYSLAG
-129 DTQIPVTKHPFGVA
+129 DTQIPVTKHPFAVA

-158 SPHFGRYRDFL
+158 SPHFSRYRDFL

-192 EKGVWNWKALDEF
+192 EKGVWDWKELDEF
-205 MKLAREYGYSEADIT
+205 MQLARKNGYSDSDIT
-220 LNLMGT
+220 LNLMGI
-226 PRWASTRPDAT
+226 PRWASTRPEAT

-255 DWRNFIRAVM
+255 DWKNFIRMVM

-311 PDAVVH
+311 PEAIVH

-358 MEKQFG
+358 MEKEFG

-387 SEPMQTRNML
+387 SEPMLTRNML
-397 CDFLNQVRQGAQ
+397 CDFLNQVRQGAE
-409 EVDFFCIVNAPNFEK
+409 EVDFFCIVNAQNFEK
-424 ECLPWMKKFDPGSA
+424 ECLPWMKKFNPGSA

-444 FRKTPFLAPR
+444 FRKTPFPAPR
-454 YQALAWHVLSD
+454 YQAVAWHVLSD
-465 LVRGKLTVHDGF
+465 LVKGKLSVGEGF
-477 RFGDGKD
+477 CFGAG
-484 QCGILLSSDA
+484 QCAVALSSDA
-494 GELLIFWTEGEK
+494 GELLIFWNGGEN
-506 PVRIDRELAN
+506 PVRIDGELAK
-516 IVAASVVCEAD
+516 IVAASTVCEAD
-527 GRPVSRP
+527 GRPVALP

-541 EFYYIACNPDRKL
+541 EFYYIARNPDRKL
-554 LAAAKGRGA
+554 LAAVKGRGA
-563 EVLIPQG
+563 EVLIPQS

-576 HEMHGNYLPGKLFDA
+576 HEVCGNYLPGKLFDA
-591 KLELIAAGRRAPRM
+591 KLELTAAGRRAPRM

-617 RAGESAGF
+617 RAGEIAGF

-634 FELYAELED
+634 FELYVELED

-724 GRTVYRLR
+724 GRTVYCLR

-785 TVLQPARELLK
+785 TVLQLARELLK
-796 GRPFRPF
+796 GLPFRPF

-851 ARGTAQ
+851 ARGTA
-857 LEVVS
+857 LIEVVC
-862 FAGAQRIDLVKR
+862 FANKQRINLLRR
-874 TSLKPEWQ
+874 TALKSGWQ
-882 TFEAVLTL
+882 EFSMVLTV
-890 PEGRNAASLNFFA
+890 PEGVKSASLNFFA
-903 WEQPGVF
+903 WEQPKVF
-910 FEVSD
+910 FEVAD
-915 ISLTPY
+915 IRLMPY